1 MGYDSTTGKITKP
14 ISIPDVA
21 RCLGEMSRNLGKL
34 CRSDK
39 INIWSRI
46 KPVDVNV
53 VRELTDADYIN
64 ANFGINMTSGSGSVF
79 HYGIQDCYDAAIDVK
94 SQWTLANNYIK
105 AGTQY
110 PRYRISDF
118 VGYNKYAKPPYSF
131 SFPQNQSSYYY
142 SIQVNVGVTMDRD
155 AEITLAELT
164 SPSTG
169 QDLGDFYFGVAY
181 KTDDGDLQY
190 QVSNKKVS
198 DLSNGET
205 INFEITLA
213 SGTTFGVVVIGT
225 NNSTDGTGG
234 FIFLPNGYFK
244 VVYTVNTRY
253 VEYEL
258 TYPLLTPSLIDDGD
272 DIVAEYDMLQ
282 ILFPDGTN
290 TSSGGDVNIIS
301 EVYGS
306 NTYNVVTPSGAMIG
320 RNTLLFGQL
329 PNASQSSIVD
339 ISGLNYIINGSET
352 SDYEYLQLYTYLEIV
367 TNSGIEKVVLTSQD
381 VDLYCFENP
390 FYNK

>member
-1 MGYDSTTGKITKP
+1 MGYNSTTGQITKP

-39 INIWSRI
+39 INIWSRR

-64 ANFGINMTSGSGSVF
+64 ANFGINMTSGNGSVF
-79 HYGIQDCYDAAIDVK
+79 HYGIQDCYDAAIDVN

-131 SFPQNQSSYYY
+131 SFPQNQSSYYNT
-142 SIQVNVGVTMDRD
+142 INVNIGITMDSD
-155 AEITLAELT
+155 AEITLSELT
-164 SPSTG
+164 SPTTS

-181 KTDDGDLQY
+181 RTNDGDLQY
-190 QVSNKKVS
+190 QVSNKKVG

-205 INFEITLA
+205 INFEITLTN
-213 SGTTFGVVVIGT
+213 GTTFGIVVIGT

-234 FIFLPNGYFK
+234 FIFLPNGYFR

-253 VEYEL
+253 VEYQL
-258 TYPLLTPSLIDDGD
+258 NYPSMSPNIMDDGD
-272 DIVAEYDMLQ
+272 DVVVEYDMLQ
-282 ILFPDGTN
+282 ILFPNGTN
-290 TSSGGDVNIIS
+290 TSNGGNVNIIS

-306 NTYNVVTPSGAMIG
+306 DTFDTVTPGGTLIHKNTMLYGA
-320 RNTLLFGQL
+320 L
-329 PNASQSSIVD
+329 PNASETSIID
-339 ISGLNYIINGSET
+339 ISELGYTIS
-352 SDYEYLQLYTYLEIV
+352 SSQVVDYPYLQLYTYLEIV
-367 TNSGIEKVVLTSQD
+367 VNSGTEKVVLITQSH
-381 VDLYCFENP
+381 DLYCINNP
-390 FYNK
+390 FYNS